1 MHHNCF
7 SPAKITCFT
16 AVRRYLVWLVCGTL
30 LCFTHLAAAADN
42 YAIITLNQEF
52 KSLSKGK
59 ARMLFRGKAK
69 SLQGKPIELSDWP
82 SETQIRN
89 DFYQLLLGKDAA
101 QMSAHWAGLSF
112 SGKARPPKE
121 LKSSSIDDLL
131 NWLAQKPTRIGYAPL
146 ETLPENVTV
155 LYVVKKDANNE

>member
-1 MHHNCF
+1 MHRNCF
-7 SPAKITCFT
+7 SPPKIVGFT
-16 AVRRYLVWLVCGTL
+16 LVKRYLIWL
-30 LCFTHLAAAADN
+30 LCGWTLCFAQLVLAADN

-52 KSLSKGK
+52 KTLSKGK

-121 LKSSSIDDLL
+121 LKSSSIDDLM

-155 LYVVKKDANNE
+155 LYVVKKDASNE